1 MTAIVANLA
10 FNSALRLLDIGEIVV
25 SDYDELVINLGKT
38 IKINSNLEYLL
49 LNDIPK
55 LHRALTLSFWTDLG
69 QSISLIKL
77 GISNKSPT
85 NSLSGKMNDLG
96 RAIAFNA
103 KKKGSLS
110 FINISGSISNH

>member
-1 MTAIVANLA
+1 M
-10 FNSALRLLDIGEIVV
+10 
-25 SDYDELVINLGKT
+25 GKT

-49 LNDIPK
+49 LNDIPQ
-55 LHRALTLSFWTDLG
+55 LHKALTLSFWTDLG

-77 GISNKSPT
+77 DISNKIPT
-85 NSLSGKMNDLG
+85 NSLSGKMNSLG

-110 FINISGSISNH
+110 FINISGSISNHSSIVELYNGMLISEYDEEEWYGSPGKLMNMIP